1 MVIYEAPTLNLGTEV
16 DFVDLMILHCLL
28 QSGVL
33 IQVTKIYNIDNKV
46 LKQGLVIKRN
56 HKLKSSHRELA
67 PTV

>member
-16 DFVDLMILHCLL
+16 DLADLMILHCLL

-56 HKLKSSHRELA
+56 HKLESSHRELA